1 MSLAV
6 LAFAIYANTL
16 AGGYAFDDGVALLE
30 NRFVQAGFRGIPD
43 ILTKDAFASYYESLG
58 VSQNQLPAGRYRPLS
73 TLTFALEQGL
83 VGNKVAERH
92 FVNVALYA
100 VLVVAFYWV
109 LRRWLSP
116 GRPAAFLAALIFA
129 VHPIHTEAVANIKGR
144 DELLSCLFFLLTL
157 AFALRHDESGRG
169 RDLGL
174 SLVSYALALLSK
186 EYGLTLLVLLPVLLH
201 LRGRRGAGA
210 LFRAVR
216 GHLAVAAA
224 YVVLRLSFVG
234 VSLTPSKE
242 LLNNPYLFAAPGE
255 ALATKIA
262 VLARYLRLLVW
273 PHPLACDY
281 SYRQI
286 PYVGFG
292 DPAFWV
298 SLTLHGVVLAAGLF
312 LLRRRHPLAFAVT
325 LYLGTLLMVSNLV
338 LDIGATMGER
348 LVFHSS
354 LGFVMVVA
362 WPLGAV
368 LEGGSLWTRRAVWA
382 AVGLLTLAGSAATVA
397 RNRAWSN
404 DETLF
409 TTDVAA
415 VPNSALV
422 RTNAGAMLVE
432 QARRLP
438 PGAPRTER
446 LQLARAHLDRALSI
460 HPTLLN
466 AWISRGLASFELGD
480 LDAAEADWR
489 RARELFA
496 DHPMVRRNLRALAE
510 EYHRRGA
517 EAGEAKRYGEARV
530 SFEKAV
536 DLAPSDAEMWTNLGK
551 ANYWLGERDRARECW
566 SRALALDPNQ
576 KGAAAGLRALGSG
589 DR

>member
-1 MSLAV
+1 M
-6 LAFAIYANTL
+6 
-16 AGGYAFDDGVALLE
+16 
-30 NRFVQAGFRGIPD
+30 
-43 ILTKDAFASYYESLG
+43 
-58 VSQNQLPAGRYRPLS
+58 
-73 TLTFALEQGL
+73 
-83 VGNKVAERH
+83 
-92 FVNVALYA
+92 
-100 VLVVAFYWV
+100 
-109 LRRWLSP
+109 
-116 GRPAAFLAALIFA
+116 
-129 VHPIHTEAVANIKGR
+129 
-144 DELLSCLFFLLTL
+144 
-157 AFALRHDESGRG
+157 
-169 RDLGL
+169 
-174 SLVSYALALLSK
+174 
-186 EYGLTLLVLLPVLLH
+186 
-201 LRGRRGAGA
+201 
-210 LFRAVR
+210 FRAVR

-224 YVVLRLSFVG
+224 YVALRLSFVG
-234 VSLTPSKE
+234 ASLAPSKE

-255 ALATKIA
+255 AIATKIA

-286 PYVGFG
+286 PYTG
-292 DPAFWV
+292 
-298 SLTLHGVVLAAGLF
+298 
-312 LLRRRHPLAFAVT
+312 
-325 LYLGTLLMVSNLV
+325 
-338 LDIGATMGER
+338 
-348 LVFHSS
+348 
-354 LGFVMVVA
+354 
-362 WPLGAV
+362 
-368 LEGGSLWTRRAVWA
+368 AVWA
-382 AVGLLTLAGSAATVA
+382 AVGLLTLVGSAATVA

-438 PGAPRTER
+438 HGAPRTER
-446 LQLARAHLDRALSI
+446 LQLARAHLDRALAI

-480 LDAAEADWR
+480 LDAAEVDWR

-496 DHPMVRRNLRALAE
+496 DHPMVRRNIRALAE

-576 KGAAAGLRALGSG
+576 KGAAAGLRALGPG